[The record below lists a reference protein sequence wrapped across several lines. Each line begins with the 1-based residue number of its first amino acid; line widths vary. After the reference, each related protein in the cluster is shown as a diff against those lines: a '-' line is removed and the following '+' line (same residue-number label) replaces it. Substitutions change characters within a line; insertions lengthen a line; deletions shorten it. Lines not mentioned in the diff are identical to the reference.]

1 MQSIASGASNI
12 AMTGISSGGFGGG
25 NKSLSSQ
32 FKKNDTSIRNMLKN
46 PPNVEEYIAPIV

>member
-1 MQSIASGASNI
+1 
-12 AMTGISSGGFGGG
+12 MTGISSGGFGGG
-25 NKSLSSQ
+25 GKSLSSQ